1 MSLDRSVALPR
12 APRIGWGWQRMAA
25 ACLLAGAGVLPVQAQ
40 TAAPD
45 DAALRTQ
52 LEQKLRLAA
61 MLIADSP
68 TAQRIAASGHVE
80 AKAHLDEGRVH
91 HALAADL
98 LARGDLV
105 QARKAIDDALR
116 HLGNARRLVPDNAA
130 RVAQQQRRHAEL
142 QASTERLV
150 EAWRGRQAELSAQDS
165 ADLAS
170 ATALLDSARQQGA
183 QGRHDDAIAALSRAE
198 KLLLAGYY
206 RGVQNATLDYTQRA
220 ATPAEAYALA
230 LNQYHAL
237 ADLLPLAVRD
247 LKPAPSALAL
257 VERYAAAASALQGQ
271 ALQRQQAGELDQA
284 IADLRNAV
292 LQVQR
297 ALSTAGL
304 STPAPTGNSP

>member
-1 MSLDRSVALPR
+1 MNLDAGPDLATRCR
-12 APRIGWGWQRMAA
+12 AWGWQRMAA
-25 ACLLAGAGVLPVQAQ
+25 ACLLACSGVLPVQAE
-40 TAAPD
+40 D

-52 LEQKLRLAA
+52 VEQKLRLAA
-61 MLIADSP
+61 TLIADSP
-68 TAQRIAASGHVE
+68 TALRIAASGHAE
-80 AKAHLDEGRVH
+80 ARAHLDEGRVH
-91 HALAADL
+91 HALAAEL
-98 LARGDLV
+98 LGRGELA
-105 QARKAIDDALR
+105 QARKEIDEALK
-116 HLGNARRLVPDNAA
+116 HLGSARRLVPDPAG
-130 RVAQQQRRHAEL
+130 RQAQLQRRHAEL

-150 EAWRGRQAELSAQDS
+150 EAWRSRQADLSAQDS

-170 ATALLDSARQQGA
+170 ANGLLDAARQQAG
-183 QGRHDDAIAALSRAE
+183 QGRHEDAIATLSRAE

-220 ATPAEAYALA
+220 ATPAEAWTLA
-230 LNQYHAL
+230 LTQYHAL

-247 LKPAPSALAL
+247 LKPGPASLAL

-271 ALQRQQAGELDQA
+271 AQQRQQAGDLDQA
-284 IADLRNAV
+284 LADLRNAV